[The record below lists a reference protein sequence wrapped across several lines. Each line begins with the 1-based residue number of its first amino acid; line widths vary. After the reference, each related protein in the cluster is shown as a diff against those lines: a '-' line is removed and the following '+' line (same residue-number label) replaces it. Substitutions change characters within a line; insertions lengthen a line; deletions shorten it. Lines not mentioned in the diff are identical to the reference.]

1 MDQTIA
7 YQQLMETLREFDPY
21 IVTGSISLVNNPDN
35 DGKPDVRLCILE
47 QVWLVIRLGG
57 DGYRIIHVEPA
68 DGSEKA
74 EEIRREFLNI
84 RFEQMDMLLDT
95 VSPLYREKFGRR
107 LYKRLEAL

>member
-1 MDQTIA
+1 MNQTIA
-7 YQQLMETLREFDPY
+7 HQQLMETLREFDPY
-21 IVTGSISLVNNPDN
+21 IVPGSISLVDNPDN
-35 DGKPDVRLCILE
+35 DGKPDIRLSILE
-47 QVWLVIRLGG
+47 QVWLLIRLEG

-68 DGSEKA
+68 DGSGKA
-74 EEIRREFLNI
+74 EEIRRDFLGT